1 MNYELQQKNLR
12 MCKSNMDS
20 IKKPDLITNDQ
31 DLLTHIKDESIYE
44 KLHDNFKYKIRE
56 LEQEKIILKALNEYI
71 LNNQVQPSDLIDFYL
86 DILNSLIPVSAY
98 VDFMLSGQYG
108 ALNEEQEEK
117 LKIIKNTMSEIIQMK
132 TINSIRSKTN

>member
-1 MNYELQQKNLR
+1 MN
-12 MCKSNMDS
+12 S
-20 IKKPDLITNDQ
+20 IKKSDLAVNDQ
-31 DLLTHIKDESIYE
+31 DLLTHIKNESIYE
-44 KLHDNFKYKIRE
+44 KLHDNFEYKIRE

-86 DILNSLIPVSAY
+86 SILNSLIPVSAY
-98 VDFMLSGQYG
+98 VDFMLAGQYG

-132 TINSIRSKTN
+132 TINSIHSKTN